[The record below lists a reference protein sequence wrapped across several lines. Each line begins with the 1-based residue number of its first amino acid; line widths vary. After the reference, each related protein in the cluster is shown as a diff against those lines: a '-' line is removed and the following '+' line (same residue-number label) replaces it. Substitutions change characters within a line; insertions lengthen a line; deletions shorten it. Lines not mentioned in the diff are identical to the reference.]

1 MWKFCGKAQFPH
13 SFRQFAR
20 NYAETVS
27 FYKISTHGIFCSV
40 MYVLFTPCVYGV
52 CKSLVIPAAMRWRAS
67 PLLTVKN
74 MLFDVT
80 SDLIFEWKVWLIWPL
95 SCCIKWLTKSSI
107 TCHWFRK
114 LVDIEIIFMAVLRL
128 ILFEKPII

>member
-1 MWKFCGKAQFPH
+1 MYPVDTGSKSFVHKTFRRRPGHLLNVLHCEKYLDFTNFLMWKFCGKAQFPH

-20 NYAETVS
+20 NYAETVP

-52 CKSLVIPAAMRWRAS
+52 CKSLVIPATMRWRAS

-80 SDLIFEWKVWLIWPL
+80 SDLTF
-95 SCCIKWLTKSSI
+95 
-107 TCHWFRK
+107 K
-114 LVDIEIIFMAVLRL
+114 LLYKMID
-128 ILFEKPII
+128 